1 MDTKT
6 SFHKQLHWGGRVENQ
21 TRASNH
27 QNKEEGSKDEGHC
40 DEHEFCM
47 PYQSFDFPHT
57 DGDLLHSIFNRHDPF
72 NDGVDDFVT
81 INDIIDDS
89 NVFSIVCM
97 IATTPYWVSPIQET
111 TPAFLARI
119 EQLEGIASGVSYL
132 NLSEPVTVAFQL

>member
-1 MDTKT
+1 
-6 SFHKQLHWGGRVENQ
+6 
-21 TRASNH
+21 
-27 QNKEEGSKDEGHC
+27 
-40 DEHEFCM
+40 M

-57 DGDLLHSIFNRHDPF
+57 NGDFFHFIFNRHDPF

-97 IATTPYWVSPIQET
+97 IKTTPYWVSPIQET
-111 TPAFLARI
+111 TLAILARI

-132 NLSEPVTVAFQL
+132 NLSEPVTIAFQL